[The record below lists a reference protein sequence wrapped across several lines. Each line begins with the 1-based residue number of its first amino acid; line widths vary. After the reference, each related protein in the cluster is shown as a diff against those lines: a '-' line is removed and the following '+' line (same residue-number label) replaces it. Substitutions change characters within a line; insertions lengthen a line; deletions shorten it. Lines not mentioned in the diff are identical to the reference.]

1 MEIIIRGN
9 KEGPNVPNLYSDAD
23 PRYRKAYYETL
34 ERVSKL
40 DPKTIA
46 PERRMMIKAMR
57 FQGKTP
63 ELVAKA
69 AAIRAAMTKE
79 INR

>member
-1 MEIIIRGN
+1 MHFIVRGKETNGATDKRYTLDNPEFRKSYME
-9 KEGPNVPNLYSDAD
+9 
-23 PRYRKAYYETL
+23 TM
-34 ERVSKL
+34 ERVRKM
-40 DPKTIA
+40 DPKAIA
-46 PERRMMIKAMR
+46 PERRLMIKAMR

-63 ELVAKA
+63 ALVAKS

>member
-1 MEIIIRGN
+1 
-9 KEGPNVPNLYSDAD
+9 
-23 PRYRKAYYETL
+23 
-34 ERVSKL
+34 
-40 DPKTIA
+40 
-46 PERRMMIKAMR
+46 MR

>member
-1 MEIIIRGN
+1 MEIIIRDRERNSGF
-9 KEGPNVPNLYSDAD
+9 YSDD
-23 PRYRKAYYETL
+23 NPRYRKAYHETL

-40 DPKTIA
+40 DPRLIA

-69 AAIRAAMTKE
+69 AALRASMTKE